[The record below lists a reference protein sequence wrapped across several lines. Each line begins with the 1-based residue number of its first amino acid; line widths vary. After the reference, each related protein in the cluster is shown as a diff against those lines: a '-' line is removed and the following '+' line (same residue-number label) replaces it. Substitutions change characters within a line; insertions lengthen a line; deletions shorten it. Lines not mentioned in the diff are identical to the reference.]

1 MLFSKIPAYLID
13 SENVG
18 STWTGL
24 LQKDEDFEL
33 YICVTEN
40 AKSLNYSLLKELTV
54 KPRHRINIIECEPGK
69 NSLDFYLSSYL
80 GYLIGKNRH
89 SAYVVVSQDTGYDH
103 VIEYWNREGYD
114 VKRIDTKPEPV
125 KMTKTPR
132 KKVEVRK
139 EKKVEPKPEAKIDSE
154 KRIIVK
160 DTTKEDKIKVETV
173 KQTEP
178 VKKQSSKKKSPKKET
193 NKTDESLNY
202 LKTLLKDEGNEVIED
217 VKKYLD
223 KVPQEKR
230 SEKNY
235 IYRGLVRKFKREKGL
250 EIYTLIKK
258 DLENYYRLSTDKQ

>member
-89 SAYVVVSQDTGYDH
+89 SAYVVVSQDTG
-103 VIEYWNREGYD
+103 
-114 VKRIDTKPEPV
+114 
-125 KMTKTPR
+125 
-132 KKVEVRK
+132 
-139 EKKVEPKPEAKIDSE
+139 
-154 KRIIVK
+154 
-160 DTTKEDKIKVETV
+160 
-173 KQTEP
+173 
-178 VKKQSSKKKSPKKET
+178 
-193 NKTDESLNY
+193 
-202 LKTLLKDEGNEVIED
+202 
-217 VKKYLD
+217 
-223 KVPQEKR
+223 
-230 SEKNY
+230 
-235 IYRGLVRKFKREKGL
+235 
-250 EIYTLIKK
+250 
-258 DLENYYRLSTDKQ
+258 